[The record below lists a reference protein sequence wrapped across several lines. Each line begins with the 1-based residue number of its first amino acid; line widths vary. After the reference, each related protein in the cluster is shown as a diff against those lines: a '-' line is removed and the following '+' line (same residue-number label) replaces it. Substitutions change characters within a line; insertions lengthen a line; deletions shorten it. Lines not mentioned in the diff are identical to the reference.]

1 MKSKGFTL
9 VEVLIAST
17 ILFSVLALSSF
28 AFKSLRQNSQQA
40 ERTILLNSPVRSLM
54 LSIQQELRVTAP
66 EQMQGQGE
74 IQGIQYQW
82 SASSEPLMAT
92 PEVFDVDA
100 QAFTQSQPRIRM
112 YNVALTLR
120 LVNKEKVYKYKEL
133 AWLR

>member
-40 ERTILLNSPVRSLM
+40 ERIILLNSPVRSLM

-66 EQMQGQGE
+66 EEMQGQGE
-74 IQGIQYQW
+74 IQGIHYEW
-82 SASSEPLMAT
+82 TASSESLMAS
-92 PEVFDVDA
+92 PAVFDVDA
-100 QAFTQSQPRIRM
+100 QSFTPNPPRIRM
-112 YNVALTLR
+112 YNVELTLR
-120 LVNKEKVYKYKEL
+120 LFKKEKVYKYREL
-133 AWLR
+133 AWMR